1 MLPVLS
7 LTNVFKNLVWKCH
20 HVKITCLTLLDTVL
34 CKKVVEGQHHLKMQ
48 APLGESLEK
57 KIIWLF
63 AHFLISQIWLS
74 QSNHGGIT
82 RDDQQKLQFTFC
94 YWYRSS
100 SLNCR
105 WCSLKF
111 LSVALISWKKNILHS
126 RSFVLLD
133 LHFDVDAIWLIS
145 HFAMFRK
152 SKFIFFLGVASE
164 LQKAKQK
171 FLVYQLLKRS

>member
-1 MLPVLS
+1 
-7 LTNVFKNLVWKCH
+7 
-20 HVKITCLTLLDTVL
+20 
-34 CKKVVEGQHHLKMQ
+34 MQ
-48 APLGESLEK
+48 APLGEWLEK

-82 RDDQQKLQFTFC
+82 RDDQQKLQFAFF

-126 RSFVLLD
+126 RVLFLLD
-133 LHFDVDAIWLIS
+133 LHFVVDASWLIS

-152 SKFIFFLGVASE
+152 SKLIVFFLGVASE
-164 LQKAKQK
+164 LHEAKQK
-171 FLVYQLLKRS
+171 FLCYQLLKRS